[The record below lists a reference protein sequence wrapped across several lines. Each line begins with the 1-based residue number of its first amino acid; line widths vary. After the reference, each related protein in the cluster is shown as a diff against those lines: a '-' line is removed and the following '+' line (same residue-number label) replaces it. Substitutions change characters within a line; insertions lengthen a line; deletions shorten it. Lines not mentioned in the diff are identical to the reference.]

1 MLSKFKSKKHHILGQ
16 LHKPDTEYQDLSP
29 KGSVDSEIREL
40 VQQLNDLPGF
50 VTTSSCAGRVAVYL
64 EGAGKASTNSV
75 PGEASFADAGNSATV
90 SKGGKGGGRWLFNSH
105 TPVRLDEFSEA
116 GSIYAKLGFVGT
128 TEISFPSPDAAV
140 RFVHLKFEPMILHIL
155 SQSAEHAQSLL
166 SVAMA
171 SGFRESGISGVV
183 DNKGHHATPMLAVRS
198 SGLSVDCIIGF
209 QAAVDDNVPGT
220 QQIQPMVS
228 EDYLRTLLQVAN
240 ERFRQNIER
249 KERFRMGVISEFAG
263 SIAPGDDHRSDY
275 RRRGGFQTAAGLKAQ
290 KRAEDMKKRDAALR
304 RRAEKLQVG
313 GALDGTSGAVEGA
326 PEQVEDGNEAAY
338 LGLDMLTQSDDDAE

>member
-64 EGAGKASTNSV
+64 EGAGKASANPT
-75 PGEASFADAGNSATV
+75 PGGASSADAGYSATV
-90 SKGGKGGGRWLFNSH
+90 PKGGKGGGRWLFNSH
-105 TPVRLDEFSEA
+105 TPVKLDDFSEA
-116 GSIYAKLGFVGT
+116 GSIYAKLGFVDN
-128 TEISFPSPDAAV
+128 TEISFPPPDAAV

-155 SQSAEHAQSLL
+155 TQSAEHAQSLL

-183 DNKGHHATPMLAVRS
+183 DSKGHHTTPMLAVRS

-209 QAAVDDNVPGT
+209 QAAVGDNVPGT

-240 ERFRQNIER
+240 ERFRQNTER
-249 KERFRMGVISEFAG
+249 KERFRVGVSNDFAG
-263 SIAPGDDHRSDY
+263 SIAPGGDHRSDY

-290 KRAEDMKKRDAALR
+290 KRAEDMEKRDAALR

-313 GALDGTSGAVEGA
+313 GALDGTPGNVDELR
-326 PEQVEDGNEAAY
+326 EQVDDGDETAD
-338 LGLDMLTQSDDDAE
+338 LGLDMLIRSDGGTP